1 MFSNSILGSTIELSD
16 NNEQPSTDA
25 AMIDDAKESSS
36 EMEITDDDDVAQ
48 ELRDDSS
55 LRDEAEK
62 GIPLPANN
70 SILGDFTLFRD
81 FFLAAFSD
89 GCYKV
94 SFMFSVR
101 SDKIDLT
108 NQHFVLAKYIKYTRL
123 LVVDLRDC
131 FLAVACHSAELERY
145 RTRTHSEMAVIV
157 GRLNQCIRPTS
168 V

>member
-1 MFSNSILGSTIELSD
+1 MFSNSILESTKDLSD
-16 NNEQPSTDA
+16 NNEQSSTNE
-25 AMIDDAKESSS
+25 AMINDAKESSPEI
-36 EMEITDDDDVAQ
+36 EMTDDDDVAQ

-62 GIPLPANN
+62 GIPSPANN

-94 SFMFSVR
+94 SFLFSAG
-101 SDKIDLT
+101 SDKIHWT
-108 NQHFVLAKYIKYTRL
+108 NQHFVLAKCTRL
-123 LVVDLRDC
+123 LAVDLRDC
-131 FLAVACHSAELERY
+131 FQAVACHSAELESY
-145 RTRTHSEMAVIV
+145 RIRTHSEMAVNV
-157 GRLNQCIRPTS
+157 ERLNQCIRPTS